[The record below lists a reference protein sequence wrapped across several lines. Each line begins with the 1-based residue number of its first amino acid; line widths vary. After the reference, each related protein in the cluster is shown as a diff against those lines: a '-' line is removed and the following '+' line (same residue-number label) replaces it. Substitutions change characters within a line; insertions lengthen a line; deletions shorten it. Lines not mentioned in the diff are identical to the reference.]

1 MKIKV
6 TLRETSPLQRHLTI
20 LKLQSVT
27 QLNTM
32 AKSMMTGT
40 VPSSVRSG
48 TTAVMTQ
55 NEQTAEEHSTLEHA

>member
-1 MKIKV
+1 VKIKV
-6 TLRETSPLQRHLTI
+6 THRETSPLQRHLTI